1 MDSAAYG
8 AGYTRPDSSRGAAAR
23 PQAMSETWDY
33 IVVGAGSAG
42 SIVAAR
48 LSEPP
53 GNRVLLLEAGGSD
66 RRWQIRIPAAVRE
79 NVKASSRVNW
89 HFESEP
95 EPELKRRRIAH
106 PRGKVLG
113 GSGSINGMVFL
124 RGHPLDYERWS
135 QEGARGWSYR
145 NVLPYFKR
153 LENHESGADRYRGS
167 EGPIRVR
174 RQQALS
180 PLSQA
185 FLNAGRELGYP
196 FTQDPNG
203 YQQDGF
209 CHFDINVEGGVRAS
223 SAFAVL
229 RPAMRRA
236 NLRVLTHCH
245 ARSLRFEDARAVGVE
260 YRRGDRIERARCERE
275 VILCGGAFGSP
286 QLLLLSGIGPAEEL
300 ARWQIPVRV
309 DLPGVGRN
317 LQDHLEVHIQHECPD
332 PVSANIYM
340 HPVRKLA
347 VGLRW
352 LLLRSGPAAVGH
364 SQVGAF
370 LKVHPESA
378 HPDAQIH
385 FWPAILDGW
394 ELPYDRFGFRIG
406 IGPMRPTSRGEVR
419 LRSADPEAP
428 PSLSFN
434 YCATEEDRSA
444 MRECVRTARKIAAH
458 RAFAPFRSREIDPGP
473 GVCSRE
479 EIDAWVRETAT
490 TSWHPVGTCAMGDP
504 GAAHRVVDPETRVKG
519 VSGLRV
525 VDASIMPS
533 MVSSNLNAVVMMIAE
548 RASDLI
554 LGRPLLPPEDAEYF
568 VAAGGG

>member
-1 MDSAAYG
+1 
-8 AGYTRPDSSRGAAAR
+8 
-23 PQAMSETWDY
+23 MSETWDY

-42 SIVAAR
+42 CIIAAR
-48 LSEPP
+48 LSELPDI
-53 GNRVLLLEAGGSD
+53 RVLLLEAGGSD

-95 EPELKRRRIAH
+95 EPGLDQRRIPH

-153 LENHESGADRYRGS
+153 LESNENGADLYRGA

-174 RQQALS
+174 RQEGLWSLS
-180 PLSQA
+180 EA
-185 FLNAGRELGYP
+185 FLSAGQGLGYSL
-196 FTQDPNG
+196 TDDVNG

-209 CHFDINVEGGVRAS
+209 CRFDMNIDGGVRAS
-223 SAFAVL
+223 SAYAIL

-245 ARSLRFEDARAVGVE
+245 ARSLLFDGERAAGVE
-260 YRRGDRIERARCERE
+260 FRRHGRMERAWCERE
-275 VILCGGAFGSP
+275 VILCGGTFGSP

-300 ARWQIPVRV
+300 EGMGIPVRV
-309 DLPGVGRN
+309 NLPGVGRN
-317 LQDHLEVHIQHECPD
+317 LHDHLEVHLQHECPD
-332 PVSANIYM
+332 PVSVNVYM
-340 HPVRKLA
+340 HPLRKLA

-352 LLLRSGPAAVGH
+352 LLTHSGPAAVGQSH
-364 SQVGAF
+364 VGAF
-370 LKVHPESA
+370 LKLRPEAA
-378 HPDAQIH
+378 HPDVQIH
-385 FWPAILDGW
+385 FWAVIFDGW
-394 ELPYDRFGFRIG
+394 DVPHNRFGFRLG
-406 IGPMRPTSRGEVR
+406 IGPMRPTSRGTLR
-419 LRSADPEAP
+419 LRSPDAADPP
-428 PSLSFN
+428 LLSFN
-434 YCATEEDRSA
+434 YCATEEDRSD
-444 MRECVRTARKIAAH
+444 MRECVHLARNIAEH
-458 RAFAPFRSREIDPGP
+458 QAFAQFRSREIDPGP
-473 GVCSRE
+473 EVRSVE
-479 EIDAWVRETAT
+479 EIDAWVRKTAT

-504 GAAHRVVDPETRVKG
+504 AATHTVVDPETRVKG
-519 VSGLRV
+519 LTGLRV

-533 MVSSNLNAVVMMIAE
+533 MASSNLNAVVMMMAE

-554 LGRPLLPPEDAEYF
+554 RSRPLLESEDAEYY
-568 VAAGGG
+568 VEGAA

>member
-1 MDSAAYG
+1 
-8 AGYTRPDSSRGAAAR
+8 
-23 PQAMSETWDY
+23 MSEHWDY

-48 LSEPP
+48 LSESPDT
-53 GNRVLLLEAGGSD
+53 RVLLLEAGGSD

-95 EPELKRRRIAH
+95 EPGLDERRIPH

-153 LENHESGADRYRGS
+153 LERFERGADRFRGV

-174 RQQALS
+174 RQEALWD
-180 PLSQA
+180 LSEA
-185 FLNAGRELGYP
+185 FLSAGEGLGYSITDD
-196 FTQDPNG
+196 FNG
-203 YQQDGF
+203 YRQEGF
-209 CHFDINVEGGVRAS
+209 GRFDMNIDRGVRAS
-223 SAFAVL
+223 SAYAVL

-236 NLRVLTHCH
+236 NLGVLTRCH
-245 ARSLRFEDARAVGVE
+245 ARRILFDGERAAGVE
-260 YRRGDRIERARCERE
+260 FRRRGRIEEARCERE

-286 QLLLLSGIGPAEEL
+286 QLLMLSGIGPAEALERTGL
-300 ARWQIPVRV
+300 PVRV

-317 LQDHLEVHIQHECPD
+317 LHDHLEVHLQHECPD
-332 PVSANIYM
+332 PVSVNLYM
-340 HPVRKLA
+340 HPLRKA
-347 VGLRW
+347 AIGLRW
-352 LLLRSGPAAVGH
+352 LLTRGGPAAVGQSH
-364 SQVGAF
+364 VGAF
-370 LKVHPESA
+370 LKLRPESA

-385 FWPAILDGW
+385 FWAAIFDGW
-394 ELPYDRFGFRIG
+394 DVPHDRFGFRLG
-406 IGPMRPTSRGEVR
+406 IGPMRPTSRGALR
-419 LRSADPEAP
+419 LRSADAEDP
-428 PSLSFN
+428 PLLSFN
-434 YCATEEDRSA
+434 YCATEEDRRD
-444 MRECVRTARKIAAH
+444 MRECLRVARRIAEQP
-458 RAFAPFRSREIDPGP
+458 AFARFRSWEIDPGP
-473 GVCSRE
+473 EVRSDE
-479 EIDAWVRETAT
+479 EIDAWVRRTAT

-504 GAAHRVVDPETRVKG
+504 AAAHTVVDPETRVKG
-519 VSGLRV
+519 VTGLRV

-533 MVSSNLNAVVMMIAE
+533 MASSNLNAVVMMMAE

-554 LGRPLLPPEDAEYF
+554 RGRPLLEPEDVEFHVEGTA
-568 VAAGGG
+568 